1 MSDAHDHDEIGVGS
15 VHREIDPAT
24 VGANVSVFV
33 QVTLER
39 QTETLLEVFEIC

>member
-24 VGANVSVFV
+24 VGP
-33 QVTLER
+33 QPGDLER
-39 QTETLLEVFEIC
+39 AIAA